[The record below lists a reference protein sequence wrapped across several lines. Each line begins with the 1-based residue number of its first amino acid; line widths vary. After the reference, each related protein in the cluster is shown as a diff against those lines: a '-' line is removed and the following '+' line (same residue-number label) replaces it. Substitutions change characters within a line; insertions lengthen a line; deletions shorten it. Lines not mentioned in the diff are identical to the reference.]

1 MVEAKFTSLH
11 FPLQRKFCPLSCLF
25 SPQERLRLS
34 RGPHIHR
41 SDAKIPRLLTG
52 DVCSLIYTSW
62 MIAISAASPRRGPI
76 FSTRV

>member
-11 FPLQRKFCPLSCLF
+11 FPLQRKFCPLSYL
-25 SPQERLRLS
+25 SPPQERLRLS

-62 MIAISAASPRRGPI
+62 MIAISRCVAAAGPI